1 MNPFSTL
8 PAART
13 HDPVRAWMRHSDAKT
28 LLRCYPH
35 EFEAV
40 RGGRQIEREI
50 AQIDAA
56 FGG

>member
-1 MNPFSTL
+1 MG
-8 PAART
+8 
-13 HDPVRAWMRHSDAKT
+13 HSDTKT
-28 LLRCYPH
+28 LLRYYSH

-40 RGGRQIEREI
+40 RGARQIAREI